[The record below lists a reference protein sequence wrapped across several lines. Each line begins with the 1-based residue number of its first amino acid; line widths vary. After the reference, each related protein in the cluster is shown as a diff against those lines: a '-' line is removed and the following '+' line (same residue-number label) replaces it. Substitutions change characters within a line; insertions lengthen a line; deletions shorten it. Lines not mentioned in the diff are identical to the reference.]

1 MRRKDLELLNIDASD
16 MKAIQDQQGNQWGR
30 RWLLFAN
37 PKNTQLYWYNRDTK
51 IIVPVQGKYIRNKPQ
66 KPGFWNT
73 DGIDESE
80 SALQSRQN
88 SKGETAGVTLD
99 ESLT

>member
-1 MRRKDLELLNIDASD
+1 MRKKDLELLDITAKD
-16 MKAIQDQQGNQWGR
+16 MKAAQTQQASQWGK

-73 DGIDESE
+73 DGVYGDD
-80 SALQSRQN
+80 SAEQSRQN
-88 SKGETAGVTLD
+88 SKDLIGDATEGQL
-99 ESLT
+99 